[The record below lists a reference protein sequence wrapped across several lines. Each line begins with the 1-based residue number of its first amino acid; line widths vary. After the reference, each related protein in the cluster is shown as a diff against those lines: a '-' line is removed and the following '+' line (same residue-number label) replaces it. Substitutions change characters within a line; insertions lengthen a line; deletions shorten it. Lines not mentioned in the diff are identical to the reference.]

1 MARTSRI
8 GHLTAFILGLP
19 LLVLGAC
26 GGEIEASGPGVVVSS
41 HAPAALEFPPLGR
54 PSSEGA
60 DESSAGPASVPARG
74 VIERPRPEVKQGRAV
89 QAREGSL
96 ARPVAAIVADARQRA
111 LEASKGRCRA
121 SQTKVAVECVDLA
134 TGARLVSLD
143 ADRPLIPASN
153 LKVVTAGAALLG
165 LGIDAE
171 FETIFEAIGRIE
183 GGRLLGDLVVR
194 AGADPMHQRE
204 GDGGLSR
211 WFDALE
217 SDLRAAGIQAISGD
231 VILDHGPFSAL
242 GTGPEWPDE
251 AQHWQQYCGLA
262 SGFTANGGAYRVSVS
277 SDSRAARVVLRPR
290 EHEEHRLERRGSV
303 DVGGKKN
310 DLRVGAN
317 EGGVTVAGRIP
328 ANFGPFVKE
337 FRHPDPDRLFASTLR
352 RGLEDRGIRVRSVLL
367 PREES
372 ANRASRGVAVH
383 VMRSP
388 VRSILEAI
396 LGDSNNPV
404 TDQLF
409 TLLGG
414 RLRGD
419 GSREGSAAAIR
430 DVLVENQIDVT
441 GLVQVEGSG
450 LSRANRLTA
459 RTLCG
464 VHAAVAARPEL
475 ASVYA
480 DALLLSGVD
489 KKLKRRM
496 VGTPAEGRVVAK
508 TGWISGASSLSGLIL
523 DVDGTPL
530 LAFAI
535 LVSYPRVSGL
545 NTKAWK
551 PMQDELC
558 ALFAGDLARR
568 SSR

>member
-1 MARTSRI
+1 MVPSDVPVT
-8 GHLTAFILGLP
+8 
-19 LLVLGAC
+19 
-26 GGEIEASGPGVVVSS
+26 
-41 HAPAALEFPPLGR
+41 LEFPPLGR
-54 PSSEGA
+54 SARGG
-60 DESSAGPASVPARG
+60 AGPSPAEPAPTPTRAI
-74 VIERPRPEVKQGRAV
+74 VERPRPEAVRRGAV

-96 ARPVAAIVADARQRA
+96 DRPVAAIVADAQRRA

-121 SQTKVAVECVDLA
+121 SQTRVAVECVDLA

-143 ADRPLIPASN
+143 ASRPMIPASN

-165 LGIDAE
+165 LGVDAE
-171 FETIFEAIGRIE
+171 FETAFEAIGRIE

-194 AGADPMHQRE
+194 AGADPLHQRE

-217 SDLRAAGIQAISGD
+217 FDLRAAGIESISGD
-231 VILDHGPFSAL
+231 VVLDHGPFSAL
-242 GTGPEWPDE
+242 GTGPEWPDP

-277 SDSRAARVVLRPR
+277 SDSSDARVVLRPR
-290 EHEEHRLERRGSV
+290 EHGEHRLARRGSV
-303 DVGGKKN
+303 DVGGKRN

-317 EGGVTVAGRIP
+317 EGGVTVAGRVP

-367 PREES
+367 PGEES
-372 ANRASRGVAVH
+372 PARAMRGVTIH

-430 DVLVENQIDVT
+430 DILVENGIDVT
-441 GLVQVEGSG
+441 GLAQVEGSG

-459 RTLCG
+459 RTLCD
-464 VHAAVAARPEL
+464 VHAAVAARSEL
-475 ASVYA
+475 APVYV

-489 KKLKRRM
+489 EKLKQRM

-523 DVDGTPL
+523 DLDGTPR

-558 ALFAGDLARR
+558 ALFAADLARR